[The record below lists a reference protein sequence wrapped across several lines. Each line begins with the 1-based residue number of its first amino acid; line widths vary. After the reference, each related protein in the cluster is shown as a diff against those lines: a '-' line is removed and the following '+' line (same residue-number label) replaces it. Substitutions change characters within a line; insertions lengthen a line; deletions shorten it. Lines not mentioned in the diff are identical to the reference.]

1 MRSHCI
7 ARINHTH
14 LLLTG
19 GYGEAGAA
27 TATATAAAH
36 IYDIEKERFRS
47 DSLNLEFASKRITSK
62 ELIHLL
68 YNKSAM
74 ALKTSV
80 QQ

>member
-47 DSLNLEFASKRITSK
+47 DSLNLEFASKKITCYIKGIDSFT
-62 ELIHLL
+62 L
-68 YNKSAM
+68 
-74 ALKTSV
+74 
-80 QQ
+80 